1 MKHYGRK
8 KEEENRRG
16 KRREKMQKKRK
27 FSANAERAQAIKYIH
42 HKILYKTLKIVIW
55 WRCSVKPK
63 RKCLRHEKMCFIA
76 VFTNLEETS
85 GREKKTLYFWDNTMH
100 VILLTILRP
109 KTTLQDHTTLPPQ
122 SHNPITYPHSNPNKL
137 HTADS
142 H

>member
-1 MKHYGRK
+1 
-8 KEEENRRG
+8 
-16 KRREKMQKKRK
+16 MQKNRK

-42 HKILYKTLKIVIW
+42 HKILYKKLKIVLW

-63 RKCLRHEKMCFIA
+63 VSVSGTKKCVFIS
-76 VFTNLEETS
+76 VFTNLKETS
-85 GREKKTLYFWDNTMH
+85 GRKKKTLYFWDNTMH
-100 VILLTILRP
+100 VILITISRP
-109 KTTLQDHTTLPPQ
+109 KNYTARPHHPLPTHPP